1 LNPVVPLHAGF
12 FVARND
18 ERNCHWKGFASTS
31 FGALYDESDEI
42 TKPAAERSEA
52 WKKRA
57 DDLLYCGIGGWMPSG
72 GHFYMIEIGC

>member
-1 LNPVVPLHAGF
+1 M
-12 FVARND
+12 
-18 ERNCHWKGFASTS
+18 
-31 FGALYDESDEI
+31 
-42 TKPAAERSEA
+42 KPAAERSEA